1 MKSIQIIPLD
11 TYRLHCTL
19 ITCMS
24 QLRDTNIELRDMARE
39 QQRELAAMGRQL
51 TVLMDSHHASVSP
64 TDTVSGS
71 CDDDGFAAVTA
82 VTRSTADTTARSSAA
97 ASARPAPTSRS
108 SAAATSARPAPTSRS
123 SAAASARPAPTLRSS
138 AAATSARPAPTSR
151 SSAAASA
158 RPAPTLRSS
167 AAATSAR
174 PAPTSTSS
182 AAANGRSI
190 IRAGVTF
197 ANAVAKPAVPL
208 AVVIGTSLVRGVG
221 SRLVE
226 RGVDATVYT
235 YPGLELPHI
244 QKSVINI
251 FTPEYQP
258 SHVIIPCGGNDAAT
272 CPPHQVVREYER
284 LVRTLEDV
292 CPESTITLG
301 LIPPRGTDPIIIGNI
316 AKINTYISNRGKHG
330 DRVVFCNACPS
341 DRQHFKRDLIHFN
354 ETGTNIF
361 TDRLATHILNLQ
373 ACPHDY

>member
-1 MKSIQIIPLD
+1 MVSDIAA
-11 TYRLHCTL
+11 
-19 ITCMS
+19 CMS
-24 QLRDTNIELRDMARE
+24 ELRDTNIELRDMARE
-39 QQRELAAMGRQL
+39 QQRELEAMGRQL
-51 TVLMDSHHASVSP
+51 TVLMDSHYASVSP
-64 TDTVSGS
+64 TDTDSGS

-108 SAAATSARPAPTSRS
+108 SAAATSARPAPTSTS
-123 SAAASARPAPTLRSS
+123 SAAAN
-138 AAATSARPAPTSR
+138 ARPAPTSR

-167 AAATSAR
+167 AAASAR
-174 PAPTSTSS
+174 PAPTLRSS

-251 FTPEYQP
+251 FTHEYQP
-258 SHVIIPCGGNDAAT
+258 SHVIIQCGGNDASCSYT
-272 CPPHQVVREYER
+272 
-284 LVRTLEDV
+284 
-292 CPESTITLG
+292 
-301 LIPPRGTDPIIIGNI
+301 
-316 AKINTYISNRGKHG
+316 
-330 DRVVFCNACPS
+330 
-341 DRQHFKRDLIHFN
+341 
-354 ETGTNIF
+354 
-361 TDRLATHILNLQ
+361 
-373 ACPHDY
+373 

>member
-1 MKSIQIIPLD
+1 MVSDIAA
-11 TYRLHCTL
+11 
-19 ITCMS
+19 CMS

-39 QQRELAAMGRQL
+39 QQRELEAMGRQL
-51 TVLMDSHHASVSP
+51 TVLMDSHYASVSP
-64 TDTVSGS
+64 TDTDSGS

-82 VTRSTADTTARSSAA
+82 VTRSTADATARSSAA
-97 ASARPAPTSRS
+97 ARARPAPTSRS

-138 AAATSARPAPTSR
+138 AAASARPAPTSRSSAAATSARPAPTSR
-151 SSAAASA
+151 SWAAASA

-167 AAATSAR
+167 AAASAR
-174 PAPTSTSS
+174 PSPTLRSS

-226 RGVDATVYT
+226 QGVDATVYT

-251 FTPEYQP
+251 FTHEYQP
-258 SHVIIPCGGNDAAT
+258 SHVIIQCGGNDAET
-272 CPPHQVVREYER
+272 RPPHQVVREYER

-301 LIPPRGTDPIIIGNI
+301 LIPPRGTDPISIATI

-341 DRQHFKRDLIHFN
+341 DSQHLFI
-354 ETGTNIF
+354 
-361 TDRLATHILNLQ
+361 
-373 ACPHDY
+373 

>member
-1 MKSIQIIPLD
+1 MTFRVSCYTHSPRLILEHIYTSSII
-11 TYRLHCTL
+11 
-19 ITCMS
+19 
-24 QLRDTNIELRDMARE
+24 
-39 QQRELAAMGRQL
+39 
-51 TVLMDSHHASVSP
+51 
-64 TDTVSGS
+64 
-71 CDDDGFAAVTA
+71 
-82 VTRSTADTTARSSAA
+82 
-97 ASARPAPTSRS
+97 
-108 SAAATSARPAPTSRS
+108 
-123 SAAASARPAPTLRSS
+123 TLRSS
-138 AAATSARPAPTSR
+138 AAA
-151 SSAAASA
+151 
-158 RPAPTLRSS
+158 
-167 AAATSAR
+167 SAR

-258 SHVIIPCGGNDAAT
+258 SHVIIQCGGNDAAT
-272 CPPHQVVREYER
+272 RPPHQVVREYER

-292 CPESTITLG
+292 CPESTITIG
-301 LIPPRGTDPIIIGNI
+301 LIIDNI

-341 DRQHFKRDLIHFN
+341 DSQHFKRDLIHFN

-361 TDRLATHILNLQ
+361 TDRLATHILNFQ